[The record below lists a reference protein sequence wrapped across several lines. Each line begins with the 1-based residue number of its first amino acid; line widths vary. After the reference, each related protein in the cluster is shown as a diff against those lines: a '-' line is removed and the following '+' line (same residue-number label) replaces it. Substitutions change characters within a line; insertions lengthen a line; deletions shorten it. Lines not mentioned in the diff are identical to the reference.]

1 MSDKLGFAV
10 IGCGRI
16 SSKHIEG
23 IINNFKDARLIA
35 VSDLVSEKM
44 DKAVEYFNDYIEE
57 VEVTAT
63 GNAKKF
69 SEGIKVKKYQNYKEL
84 LQDDEIDV
92 VTIATES
99 GYHPEI
105 TIDALNAGKHVI
117 VEKPMALSTE
127 DADRMI
133 AVAEEKGLK
142 LSVCHQNR
150 FNSTIQELRKALE
163 EDRFG
168 RLVHAVA
175 SIRWNRND
183 DYYNMDNW
191 HGTLALDGGIL
202 MNQCIHNI
210 DMLCW
215 MMGDVERVTAE
226 TDTFLRDIETEDA
239 GMALVRFKNGAI
251 GLIEGTVCVYPRNL
265 EETFNIFGE
274 KGTVRVAG
282 IAMNEIID
290 WNFADAKSDEEEK
303 MKEANYETDTVY
315 GYGHNL
321 LFKDVID
328 SIREDREPLVNGR
341 EGKRAVELILGI
353 YKSSRTGQPVTFP
366 LGDYSTTT
374 GVK

>member
-1 MSDKLGFAV
+1 MTERLGFAV

-16 SSKHIEG
+16 SKKHIEG
-23 IINNFKDARLIA
+23 IINNYKDAKLIA
-35 VSDLVSEKM
+35 VSDLVPAKM
-44 DKAVEYFNDYIEE
+44 DAAVEYFNNYIKNSDIAAVKEE
-57 VEVTAT
+57 QQALDT
-63 GNAKKF
+63 K
-69 SEGIKVKKYQNYKEL
+69 IKKYQDYQEL
-84 LQDDEIDV
+84 LQDDDIDV

-99 GYHPEI
+99 GYHPKI
-105 TIDALNAGKHVI
+105 TIDALNADKHVI
-117 VEKPMALSTE
+117 VEKPMALSTK
-127 DADRMI
+127 DADKMI
-133 AVAEEKGLK
+133 ELAEEKGLK

-150 FNSTIQELRKALE
+150 FNPTIQKLRQALE
-163 EDRFG
+163 QGRFG

-175 SIRWNRND
+175 SVRWNRND
-183 DYYNMDNW
+183 EYYTMDDW

-210 DMLCW
+210 DMLRW
-215 MMGDVERVTAE
+215 MMGDIERITAE
-226 TDTFLRDIETEDA
+226 TGTFLRDIETEDA
-239 GMALVRFKNGAI
+239 GMAIVRFKNGAI

-290 WNFADAKSDEEEK
+290 WKFADAEPDEEEK

-321 LFKDVID
+321 LFKDVVDAIK
-328 SIREDREPLVNGR
+328 EDRKPLVDGV
-341 EGKRAVELILGI
+341 EGKKAIEVVLAI
-353 YKSSRTGQPVTFP
+353 YKSARTGQPVTFP

>member
-1 MSDKLGFAV
+1 MNDKLGFGI

-16 SSKHIEG
+16 SPKHVEG
-23 IINNFKDARLIA
+23 IINNYREAELVA
-35 VSDLVSEKM
+35 VSDLVTDKM
-44 DKAVEYFNDYIEE
+44 KKT
-57 VEVTAT
+57 TAF
-63 GNAKKF
+63 F
-69 SEGIKVKKYQNYKEL
+69 SEYLSDNNLENELDINKEIKQYQDYKDL
-84 LQDDEIDV
+84 LADDEIDI

-105 TIDALNAGKHVI
+105 AIDALKSNKHVI
-117 VEKPMALSTE
+117 VEKPMALSIS
-127 DADRMI
+127 DADKMI
-133 AVAEEKGLK
+133 ELAQEKSLK

-150 FNSTIQELRKALE
+150 FNPTIQELRKAKE

-175 SIRWNRND
+175 SVRWNRND
-183 DYYNMDNW
+183 EYYNMDDW

-210 DMLCW
+210 DMLAW
-215 MMGDVERVTAE
+215 MMGEPKRVTAE
-226 TDTFLRDIETEDA
+226 VDNFLRDIETEDA
-239 GMALVRFKNGAI
+239 GMAVVRFENGAI

-265 EETFNIFGE
+265 EYTFNLFGE

-290 WNFADAKSDEEEK
+290 WKFADGDEDEAQK

-321 LFKDVID
+321 LFEDVID
-328 SIREDREPLVNGR
+328 AVKNDRQPLIDGR

-353 YKSSRTGQPVTFP
+353 YKSARREEPVTFP
-366 LGDYSTTT
+366 LDDYSTTT
-374 GVK
+374 GVKRDE

>member
-1 MSDKLGFAV
+1 MNDKLGFAI

-16 SSKHIEG
+16 SPKHVEG
-23 IINNFKDARLIA
+23 VINNYDQAKLVA
-35 VSDLVSEKM
+35 VSDIVSEKM
-44 DKAVEYFNDYIEE
+44 DKAINYFVDYIEE
-57 VEVTAT
+57 SDELT
-63 GNAKKF
+63 GKIDSKQ
-69 SEGIKVKKYQNYKEL
+69 EIKKYQDYKEL
-84 LQDDEIDV
+84 LEDDEIDI
-92 VTIATES
+92 VTIATET
-99 GYHPEI
+99 GFHAEI

-117 VEKPMALSTE
+117 VEKAIALSTE

-133 AVAEEKGLK
+133 ETADQQGLK
-142 LSVCHQNR
+142 LAVCHQNR
-150 FNSTIQELRKALE
+150 FNPTVQRLREALE

-183 DYYNMDNW
+183 EYYNMDEW

-210 DMLCW
+210 DLLCW

-239 GMALVRFKNGAI
+239 GMAVVRFKSGAI

-265 EETFNIFGE
+265 EETFNIFGQQ
-274 KGTVRVAG
+274 GTVRLAG
-282 IAMNEIID
+282 IAMNEIMD
-290 WNFADAKSDEEEK
+290 WKFADGDEEEAEK

-321 LFKDVID
+321 LFGDMIEAV
-328 SIREDREPLVNGR
+328 REDRKPLVDGR
-341 EGKRAVELILGI
+341 EGKKAMELILAI
-353 YKSSRTGQPVTFP
+353 YKSARTGQPIELP

-374 GVK
+374 GVEIDE

>member
-1 MSDKLGFAV
+1 MNNRLGFGI

-16 SSKHIEG
+16 SPKHVEG
-23 IINNFKDARLIA
+23 IINNYDEAELVA
-35 VSDLVSEKM
+35 VSDLVPEKM
-44 DKAVEYFNDYIEE
+44 DEAVDYFKEYIEDDE
-57 VEVTAT
+57 RLKKEI
-63 GNAKKF
+63 NADQN
-69 SEGIKVKKYQNYKEL
+69 IKKYEDYKEL
-84 LQDDEIDV
+84 LKDDEVDV
-92 VTIATES
+92 VTIATET
-99 GYHPEI
+99 GYHAEI

-117 VEKPMALSTE
+117 VEKAMALSTK

-133 AVAEEKGLK
+133 ETADKKGLK
-142 LSVCHQNR
+142 LAVCHQNR
-150 FNSTIQELRKALE
+150 FNPTVQQLREALQK
-163 EDRFG
+163 DRFG

-175 SIRWNRND
+175 SVRWNRND
-183 DYYNMDNW
+183 EYYNMDDW

-239 GMALVRFKNGAI
+239 GMAVVRFKNGAI

-274 KGTVRVAG
+274 QGTVRLAG

-290 WNFADAKSDEEEK
+290 WKFADGAEDEAEK

-321 LFKDVID
+321 LFGDMID
-328 SIREDREPLVNGR
+328 AIREDRKPLVDGR
-341 EGKRAVELILGI
+341 EGKKAMELVLAI
-353 YKSSRTGQPVTFP
+353 YKSARIGQPIELP
-366 LGDYSTTT
+366 LEDYSTTT
-374 GVK
+374 GVESYE

>member
-1 MSDKLGFAV
+1 MSKQLGFAI

-16 SSKHIEG
+16 SSKHVEG
-23 IINNFKDARLIA
+23 IINNYHDARLVA
-35 VSDLVSEKM
+35 VSDIVPDRMEKTI
-44 DKAVEYFNDYIEE
+44 DFYYQYLKENNLNEIESLK
-57 VEVTAT
+57 
-63 GNAKKF
+63 NN
-69 SEGIKVKKYQNYKEL
+69 SIKKYQDYMEL
-84 LQDDEIDV
+84 LLDDDIEL

-105 TIDALNAGKHVI
+105 TIDALNKNKHVI
-117 VEKPMALSTE
+117 VEKPMALSTI
-127 DADRMI
+127 DTDKMI
-133 AVAEEKGLK
+133 ELAEKKGLK

-150 FNSTIQELRKALE
+150 FNPTIQKLRSALE
-163 EDRFG
+163 DGRFG
-168 RLVHAVA
+168 KLVHAVA
-175 SIRWNRND
+175 SVRWNRND
-183 DYYNMDNW
+183 AYYKMDDW

-239 GMALVRFKNGAI
+239 GMAVVRFKNGAI
-251 GLIEGTVCVYPRNL
+251 GLVEGTVCIYPRNL

-274 KGTVRVAG
+274 NGTVRVAG

-290 WNFADAKSDEEEK
+290 WRFADAGSDEEDEIK
-303 MKEANYETDTVY
+303 KASYETDTVY

-328 SIREDREPLVNGR
+328 SIREDRSPLIDGK
-341 EGKRAVELILGI
+341 EGKKAVELILGI
-353 YKSSRTGQPVTFP
+353 YKSAETGKPISFP
-366 LGDYSTTT
+366 IGDYSTIR
-374 GVK
+374 